1 MRPTP
6 YTRIRAV
13 KKRRKRG
20 RKKKA
25 EGWKLVGG
33 TFVNV
38 APLTSA
44 EKRREK
50 EREKERKRRGK
61 ETYDGHIHADGVY
74 AHTPRT
80 VQGFSTRSLE
90 IWDPLDKAG
99 SSHPPPPLSLSL
111 PLSPSVPRDLL
122 ITLESECSLALRIRP
137 EGERAKHRVCS
148 AASGEQSAAAST
160 GCDIYRASGSPAI
173 FPRQSVTSMGN

>member
-1 MRPTP
+1 MSM
-6 YTRIRAV
+6 
-13 KKRRKRG
+13 
-20 RKKKA
+20 
-25 EGWKLVGG
+25 LH
-33 TFVNV
+33 
-38 APLTSA
+38 PLTSA
-44 EKRREK
+44 ETRRGK
-50 EREKERKRRGK
+50 KNERKRGK
-61 ETYDGHIHADGVY
+61 ETYDGHIHANGVY

-99 SSHPPPPLSLSL
+99 PPPTLSLSL
-111 PLSPSVPRDLL
+111 SVPRDLL
-122 ITLESECSLALRIRP
+122 ITLESECSLALRLRP

>member
-1 MRPTP
+1 MEVRPMSYMRIQTIKKEKEKG
-6 YTRIRAV
+6 T
-13 KKRRKRG
+13 KKRAK
-20 RKKKA
+20 
-25 EGWKLVGG
+25 GWKLVGG

-44 EKRREK
+44 RRGEKKEKR
-50 EREKERKRRGK
+50 ERERETEKGK
-61 ETYDGHIHADGVY
+61 ETYDGHIHANRVY
-74 AHTPRT
+74 AHTSRT

-99 SSHPPPPLSLSL
+99 PSLTLTLSL
-111 PLSPSVPRDLL
+111 SVPRDLL
-122 ITLESECSLALRIRP
+122 ITLESECSLALRFRP

-148 AASGEQSAAAST
+148 AASGEQSAST
-160 GCDIYRASGSPAI
+160 GCDIYRASGSLAI